1 MSLTSPLI
9 VRRLRSKFKVRLR
22 LRLRIERKNESPSIY
37 PPVNVV
43 VTFEVTMGIPA
54 QNMLG
59 LDGCE

>member
-1 MSLTSPLI
+1 M
-9 VRRLRSKFKVRLR
+9 R
-22 LRLRIERKNESPSIY
+22 LRLRIERKNESPSVY

-43 VTFEVTMGIPA
+43 VTFEVTKGIAA